1 MIKGYSIKCRL
12 CRAAGGKL
20 FLKGERCFTK
30 CPIDRKGAVMPGQHG
45 AKKRR
50 KLSDFGVRL
59 AEKQKL
65 KRLYGLEETQLK
77 KYFGEARKVREATG
91 EALLQILETR
101 LDNLV
106 YRLGFA
112 PSRRAARQ
120 LVSHGHIKVE
130 NQTVNIPS
138 FRVKPDQVI
147 SIGEKALDLAKIKVM
162 LEKKEVKIP
171 EWLERKGPAG
181 KLTRIPKREAIDTDV
196 SEQLIVEY
204 YSR

>member
-1 MIKGYSIKCRL
+1 MMRGYSIKCRL

-30 CPIDRKGAVMPGQHG
+30 CPIDRKGAVLPGQHG
-45 AKKRR
+45 AKRR
-50 KLSDFGVRL
+50 RRASDFGVRL

-65 KRLYGLEETQLK
+65 KRIYGLEEAQLK
-77 KYFGEARKVREATG
+77 KYFGVARKVREATG
-91 EALLQILETR
+91 EALLQILESR

-120 LVSHGHIKVE
+120 LVSHKHVKVD
-130 NQTVNIPS
+130 NQVVNIPS
-138 FRVKPDQVI
+138 FRVKPGQVI
-147 SIGEKALDLAKIKVM
+147 TLSEQALTLVKVKVM
-162 LEKKEVKIP
+162 LDKKEIKIP

-181 KLTRIPKREAIDTDV
+181 KLIHLPKREEIETDI

>member
-1 MIKGYSIKCRL
+1 MANNLEKCRL
-12 CRAAGGKL
+12 CRAAGTKL
-20 FLKGERCFTK
+20 FLKGDRCLTK

-59 AEKQKL
+59 VEKQKL

-91 EALLQILETR
+91 EVLLQILETR

-106 YRLGFA
+106 YRLNFA

-120 LVSHGHIKVE
+120 LVSHGHIQVE
-130 NQTVNIPS
+130 GKTVNIPS
-138 FRVKPDQVI
+138 FRVKPGQVI
-147 SIGEKALDLAKIKVM
+147 TLSEKALGLAKIKVM

-171 EWLERKGPAG
+171 DWLERKGPAG
-181 KLTRIPKREAIDTDV
+181 KLTRIPKREEIDADI